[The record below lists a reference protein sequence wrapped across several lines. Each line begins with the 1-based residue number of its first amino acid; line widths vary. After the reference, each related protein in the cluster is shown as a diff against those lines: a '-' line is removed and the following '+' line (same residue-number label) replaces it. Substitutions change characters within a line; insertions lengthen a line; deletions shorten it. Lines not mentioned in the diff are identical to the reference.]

1 MFPELHAIERVCT
14 RTPGSLKRLVLIDP
28 DDLASTPDWHLLPS
42 IEDLSFLSEKGAYD
56 FQDDR
61 LTARLEDSTEDSAAG
76 DFFSYTLTARLR
88 TVRAEVEYL
97 RAKLRNRRV
106 HVVATYYNGEQR
118 YIPYMRLR
126 FRADSADRPGGRNG
140 YQVTGLAR
148 LLKPAPFLNAD
159 IEVIGGPYVP
169 PDPGEGGLG
178 VTLVELSTDSNTY
191 SYSVPTGKWL
201 DGIEIRST
209 DAQTIKV
216 GTSAGGEEISG
227 FPVPLDALETY
238 VANGAVIDTF
248 GTHTIHFTDL
258 EGTNSIRIWLLG

>member
-1 MFPELHAIERVCT
+1 MCPELHAIERVCT

-28 DDLASTPDWHLLPS
+28 DDLASTPDWHIAPTVG
-42 IEDLSFLSEKGAYD
+42 DLVFIGGKAAYI

-61 LTARLEDSTEDSAAG
+61 LTARLEDTTDDAPAG
-76 DFFSYTLTARLR
+76 DFFQYTLTARLR
-88 TVRAEVEYL
+88 TVRPEVEML

-169 PDPGEGGLG
+169 PA
-178 VTLVELSTDSNTY
+178 LVEPSDVNMVEVEVSSTGYNY
-191 SYSVPTGKWL
+191 EVPAGYWL
-201 DGIEIRST
+201 VGWEVVGDT
-209 DAQTIKV
+209 DQDV
-216 GTSAGGEEISG
+216 SLGTSGGGNELGGPITITAGQTWVGSGNMLPTFTPTTISFSG
-227 FPVPLDALETY
+227 
-238 VANGAVIDTF
+238 
-248 GTHTIHFTDL
+248 L
-258 EGTNSIRIWLLG
+258 EGTNTIRLWLLG